1 MTDNQTPI
9 TDNTDNYKKAANE
22 IFDWIEIFVFST
34 AFVMI
39 LFSFVIRMTVVHGAS
54 MEDTL
59 IEKEFVAVSDLYLD
73 LEQGDIV
80 VCQNKANQYHKEP
93 IVKRVIAEAGQVV
106 DINFDT
112 WTVTVDGVVVDEPY
126 IKLSTDRRIT
136 SDWVYPYTV
145 PENHIFVMGDNRN
158 HSADSRSNEV
168 GPIDLRYIVGKVVF
182 RVFPINKIA
191 YFG

>member
-1 MTDNQTPI
+1 MTDNQTQS
-9 TDNTDNYKKAANE
+9 TDNTVKYRKAANE
-22 IFDWIEIFVFST
+22 VFDWIEIFVFST

-54 MEDTL
+54 MENTL
-59 IEKEFVAVSDLYLD
+59 VENEFVAVSDIYLT

-93 IVKRVIAEAGQVV
+93 IVKRIIAKEGQIV
-106 DINFDT
+106 DIDFDT
-112 WTVTVDGVVVDEPY
+112 WVVTVDGVVLDEPY
-126 IKLSTDRRIT
+126 IKLSPDRRIT
-136 SDWVYPYTV
+136 SDWEYPYTV

-158 HSADSRSNEV
+158 HSADSRSDEV
-168 GPIDLRYIVGKVVF
+168 GPIDVRYVVGKVVF
-182 RVFPINKIA
+182 RVFPINKIT